1 MPCRVAPIVAADE
14 VIWSTRVAHGYTLPQ
29 ICPLARVF
37 SPQIPRWWPLCGPR
51 WASCQCQQHDGA
63 SSVTQRPPAELLEEA
78 RSVLPV
84 FAGSRLVAMRELLGW
99 AQAEVAEAT
108 RISPSALGQAER
120 GDTTLSAANIAR
132 VASFLKVSPATF
144 VERPEPQVALIP
156 QFRHLRR
163 TPKREQ
169 RKAEQLVYATAQV
182 VKVLKKSVQFP
193 EPFDCDEPV
202 DPDRPIEEAR
212 KQVER
217 AAAQTRKVL
226 GVPPD
231 DPIGDDVVGLL
242 EAGGITVVRDPDTD
256 EAIDAYSAIVDGI
269 PIIVLDGGTDSVW
282 DRDNFNLAH
291 ELAHLVMHRGVKHAP
306 GTRTVEAQA
315 HRFAGAFLG
324 PKRALRPQLPSDLDW
339 GRYLQLKRH
348 WGMSMAALVR
358 RAKDLKVIDD
368 ATYTRAMKQRS
379 SYGWRGK
386 EPGSDDRAVPAPQFL
401 SLAASLANLSAEQLA
416 DRAHLPTAVVERII
430 GNPLPSL
437 LS

>member
-1 MPCRVAPIVAADE
+1 M
-14 VIWSTRVAHGYTLPQ
+14 
-29 ICPLARVF
+29 
-37 SPQIPRWWPLCGPR
+37 
-51 WASCQCQQHDGA
+51 
-63 SSVTQRPPAELLEEA
+63 A
-78 RSVLPV
+78 RSVSPV
-84 FAGSRLVAMRELLGW
+84 FSGSRLVAMRELLGW
-99 AQAEVAEAT
+99 TQAEVAEAT

-132 VASFLKVSPATF
+132 VASVLEVSPTTF
-144 VERPEPQVALIP
+144 VEQPEPQVDLIP

-163 TPKREQ
+163 TPKRRQ
-169 RKAEQLVYATAQV
+169 RQAKQLVYATAQV
-182 VKVLKKSVQFP
+182 VKVLKKSVEFP
-193 EPFDCDEPV
+193 KTFDCEESV
-202 DPDRPIEEAR
+202 DPDLPIDEAR
-212 KQVER
+212 KQVEQ
-217 AAAQTRKVL
+217 AAAKARETL

-231 DPIGDDVVGLL
+231 EPIGDDVIGLL

-256 EAIDAYSAIVDGI
+256 EAIDAYSAIVDGL
-269 PIIVLDGGTDSVW
+269 PIIILDGGTDSVW

-291 ELAHLVMHRGVKHAP
+291 ELAHLVMHQGVEHAP

-339 GRYLQLKRH
+339 GRYLQLKRT

-386 EPGSDDRAVPAPQFL
+386 EPGSGDRAVPEPQYL
-401 SLAASLANLSAEQLA
+401 RLAASLSGMSAEQLA
-416 DRAHLPTAVVERII
+416 DCTYLPTRVVKRII
-430 GNPLPSL
+430 GKPLPSL
-437 LS
+437 VT

>member
-1 MPCRVAPIVAADE
+1 M
-14 VIWSTRVAHGYTLPQ
+14 
-29 ICPLARVF
+29 
-37 SPQIPRWWPLCGPR
+37 
-51 WASCQCQQHDGA
+51 
-63 SSVTQRPPAELLEEA
+63 TQRPHAELLEVA

-84 FAGSRLVAMRELLGW
+84 FSGSRLVAMRELLGW
-99 AQAEVAEAT
+99 TQGEVAEAT
-108 RISPSALGQAER
+108 RISPSALSQAER
-120 GDTTLSAANIAR
+120 GDTTLSAANIVL
-132 VASFLKVSPATF
+132 VAWLFEVSPEAF
-144 VERPEPQVALIP
+144 VEQPEPEVDLVP

-182 VKVLKKSVQFP
+182 AKVLQESVQFP
-193 EPFDCDEPV
+193 EPFEFSEPV
-202 DPDRPIEEAR
+202 DPDLPIGEVEA
-212 KQVER
+212 QIEDV
-217 AAAQTRKVL
+217 AAQTREAL

-231 DPIGDDVVGLL
+231 DPIGDDVIGLL
-242 EAGGITVVRDPDTD
+242 EAGGITVVRDEETNED
-256 EAIDAYSAIVDGI
+256 IDAYSAIVNDL

-291 ELAHLVMHRGVKHAP
+291 ELAHLVLHRGVKSAP

-339 GRYLQLKRH
+339 GCYLQLKRT
-348 WGMSMAALVR
+348 WGLSMAALVR

-386 EPGSDDRAVPAPQFL
+386 EPGSGDRAVPAPQFL
-401 SLAASLANLSAEQLA
+401 SLAASLANMSADQLA
-416 DRAHLPTAVVERII
+416 DRVHLPTGVVERII
-430 GNPLPSL
+430 GNRPPSL
-437 LS
+437 VA

>member
-1 MPCRVAPIVAADE
+1 M
-14 VIWSTRVAHGYTLPQ
+14 
-29 ICPLARVF
+29 
-37 SPQIPRWWPLCGPR
+37 
-51 WASCQCQQHDGA
+51 
-63 SSVTQRPPAELLEEA
+63 QRPRAELLEVA
-78 RSVLPV
+78 RRVQPV
-84 FAGSRLVAMRELLGW
+84 FAGSRLVAMRELLGRT
-99 AQAEVAEAT
+99 QGEVAEAT
-108 RISPSALGQAER
+108 GISPSALSQAER
-120 GDTTLSAANIAR
+120 GDTTLSASNIAQ
-132 VASFLKVSPATF
+132 AALSFGVSPEAF
-144 VERPEPQVALIP
+144 VEQPAPRVDLAP

-182 VKVLKKSVQFP
+182 ANVLQESVRFP
-193 EPFDCDEPV
+193 EPFEFFEPV
-202 DPDRPIEEAR
+202 DPDLPIEQAK

-217 AAAQTRKVL
+217 AAAKAREAL
-226 GVPPD
+226 HVPPD
-231 DPIGDDVVGLL
+231 EPIGDDVVSIL

-256 EAIDAYSAIVDGI
+256 EAIDAYSAIVDGL
-269 PIIVLDGGTDSVW
+269 PIIVLDGGSDSVW

-291 ELAHLVMHRGVKHAP
+291 ELAHLVMHRGVGHAP

-339 GRYLQLKRH
+339 GRYLQLKRT

-379 SYGWRGK
+379 SYGWRFK
-386 EPGSDDRAVPAPQFL
+386 EPGSGDRAVPAPQL
-401 SLAASLANLSAEQLA
+401 LGQAASLAKMSAGQLA
-416 DRAHLPTAVVERII
+416 DRTHLPKGVVQRII

-437 LS
+437 VR